1 MLQSGIFNLKIKPPE
16 KEQLIISVD
25 RLTRFKET
33 EIKYLRVFK
42 DIILNNLLEPKIKKY
57 ELDNM
62 DYGELCNLAETI
74 INYGLPANEDLF
86 INQKLYDYE
95 KSLFKINKN
104 TEKLIKNKINYKSI
118 IKYFPKNIP
127 DNLKWLK
134 TLADKSFC
142 DNVYG
147 YPVKKVVLCEGITE
161 EILLPEFSKMCGYD
175 FKKNGIHIISA
186 GGKNQV
192 VKYFYN
198 FAECLKIPVFILLD
212 NDAKKNLEEIKPKL
226 RNIDKIHLLKSGEF
240 EDLLTNNLIIKT
252 LNYATKNI
260 SIAPIDGLEHSF
272 SKVEFLEEF
281 FKHRGLHEFKKA
293 EFAQLV
299 KKNISDI
306 NDVSEEIKVIIEE
319 LSNTKKCCHK

>member
-62 DYGELCNLAETI
+62 DYGELCNLAEII
-74 INYGLPANEDLF
+74 INYDLPANEDLF
-86 INQKLYDYE
+86 INQKLYEYE